1 MKKEAFIANAV
12 ESEIHAKEGAYAVE
26 SEVHAKE
33 GAYAVESEV
42 HAKVGASA
50 QHGVDGARCCTCWH
64 LEQTPQFLNAC
75 QLKVHLQCDHGQ

>member
-1 MKKEAFIANAV
+1 MKKEAFIAN
-12 ESEIHAKEGAYAVE
+12 AVE

-75 QLKVHLQCDHGQ
+75 QLKVHVQCDHGQ